1 MENLPYNEQVDKYN
15 ILKLREL
22 NAALPAYC
30 KAFFRGIEQRTQSR
44 TRIAYAYDLRVFFT
58 FLLNNNLEMK
68 KACSDIREIPLEA
81 LEKLT
86 TDDFEEYMEY
96 LKYREEG
103 RNIINKENAIKRKIS
118 SLKSFFKYFYNT
130 GKINENVLSK
140 VLLPRLIEKDIIR
153 LDMDEVALMMDEV
166 ENGDSLSKKQKE
178 YHEKTRKRDLAI
190 IGLMLGT
197 GIRVSEC
204 VGLNL
209 NDIDFKNDGIRIHR
223 KGGKEVT
230 VYFSDELEKILLS
243 YLEER
248 KLTEVLKGHEE
259 ALFLS
264 LQMKRISVRSVEKLV
279 KKYAQAVS
287 PLKKITP
294 HKLRSTYGTNL
305 YKETGDIYLVADVL
319 GHSDVN
325 TTKKHYAALEDD
337 RRKKARNVVRLREDS
352 DSFEK

>member
-1 MENLPYNEQVDKYN
+1 
-15 ILKLREL
+15 
-22 NAALPAYC
+22 
-30 KAFFRGIEQRTQSR
+30 
-44 TRIAYAYDLRVFFT
+44 
-58 FLLNNNLEMK
+58 
-68 KACSDIREIPLEA
+68 
-81 LEKLT
+81 
-86 TDDFEEYMEY
+86 
-96 LKYREEG
+96 
-103 RNIINKENAIKRKIS
+103 
-118 SLKSFFKYFYNT
+118 
-130 GKINENVLSK
+130 
-140 VLLPRLIEKDIIR
+140 
-153 LDMDEVALMMDEV
+153 MMDEV

-248 KLTEVLKGHEE
+248 KLTKVLQGHEE